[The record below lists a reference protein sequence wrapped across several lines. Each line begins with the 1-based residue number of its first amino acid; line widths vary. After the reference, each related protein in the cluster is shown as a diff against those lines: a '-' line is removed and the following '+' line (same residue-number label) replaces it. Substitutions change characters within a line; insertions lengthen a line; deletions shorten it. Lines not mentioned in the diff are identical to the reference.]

1 MFIKIFLN
9 YLLGYL
15 NITIEGFF
23 VERFINTCTSKKI
36 FLWNLKKKNRS
47 ILEANISIKDFRKI
61 KEISKKT
68 KCRIKINRKKGL
80 PFIFDRYKKRKI
92 FIIFLIPIILII
104 MISSMYVWN
113 IEIIGA
119 DNINKSEL
127 LAQLKENGLDI
138 GKLKN
143 NVDTKN
149 IVNNIR
155 LERNDISW
163 MEINLKGTN
172 AIINVVEAESKPYII
187 DDDEYCDIVSN
198 KRGIITK
205 VTAEKGTPL
214 VKKGDIVENGTKL
227 ISGTM
232 EGKFTDIR
240 YVHAKGEVQAKV
252 WYTKRKK
259 SSFTREV
266 TKETGNEKN
275 KYSIILNNFKINL
288 YKSIPN
294 FEKYDTINENKKLK
308 LFSNFYL
315 PITIQKD
322 TYKELYNEKITYG
335 KVELQNLLISELE
348 QEFEQENLDK
358 DKITNK
364 IVNSYQ
370 TDEDTIEIE
379 LTYEVLEKIGTEE
392 KLRYD

>member
-1 MFIKIFLN
+1 MIIKIFFN
-9 YLLGYL
+9 YLFGYL

-23 VERFINTCTSKKI
+23 IERFINTSASKKI
-36 FLWNLKKKNRS
+36 FLWNIKKKNS
-47 ILEANISIKDFRKI
+47 SVLDANISIKDFRKI
-61 KEISKKT
+61 KAISKKT
-68 KCRIKINRKKGL
+68 KCRIKINQKKGL
-80 PFIFDRYKKRKI
+80 PFIFNRYKKRKM
-92 FIIFLIPIILII
+92 FVVLLIPIILII

-113 IEIIGA
+113 IEIIGTN
-119 DNINKSEL
+119 NIDKNEL
-127 LAQLKENGLDI
+127 LSQLKVNGLEI

-143 NVDTKN
+143 KVDTKN
-149 IVNNIR
+149 IINNIR
-155 LERNDISW
+155 LERSDISW

-172 AIINVVEAESKPYII
+172 AIINIVEAESKPEII
-187 DDDEYCDIVSN
+187 DDNEYCDIISN

-205 VTAEKGTPL
+205 IAAEKGTPL
-214 VKKGDIVENGTKL
+214 VKKGDIVEKGTKL

-259 SSFTREV
+259 SSFTRKI

-275 KYSIILNNFKINL
+275 KYSIVLNNFRINL
-288 YKSIPN
+288 YKSLPN

-322 TYKELYNEKITYG
+322 TYKELNNEEITYG
-335 KVELQNLLISELE
+335 KVELQNLLVSELE
-348 QEFEQENLDK
+348 QEFEHENLDK

-370 TDEDTIEIE
+370 IDENTIEIE
-379 LTYEVLEKIGTEE
+379 LTYEVLESIGTEE
-392 KLRYD
+392 RMVEK